1 MNNKLIFGKNKQQI
15 QYVVIENDCVKKENK
30 MNYKSRL
37 FTATIIVLAVL
48 TLATG
53 YYALRLKEQ
62 YNNMNNN
69 NYTES
74 FSNLVNYVNSVEN
87 YLAKSMISKSPDHAA
102 ETLTQIWRDSNLAM
116 VYLSRINLDDDG
128 LSQTAKFLNQVS
140 DYSYSLS
147 RKNISGEELTQDDLK
162 NLKSLYDYS
171 VSLETT
177 LNQLSE
183 DLYSGEINW
192 DNFKDGKQIQFA
204 QSVDNFSVFSNIDEN
219 LNNYEGLIYDGAYS
233 EHVDKAEKVGLTGY
247 NISEAT
253 AKEKVK
259 EFFKDF
265 DVENI
270 EKNAFLENAKI
281 PAYDFTVSLKNRG
294 EKYSVEV
301 SQKGGHII
309 QTSLDRGVN
318 EEKISQEKA
327 NEIGKSYLASKGF
340 KDMKET
346 YFIKQ
351 GNVVTIN
358 YAYNDNGVIVYPD
371 LIKVKIALDNG
382 EVLGIETTGYL
393 NSHKEREY
401 VYPKITIDEARKK
414 LNPDLEI
421 LSENMAIIPTEW
433 KTEIFCYEFKGK
445 IEDKEFLVYIN
456 TETGEEENIL
466 VILDTP
472 GGTLTV

>member
-1 MNNKLIFGKNKQQI
+1 
-15 QYVVIENDCVKKENK
+15 

-37 FTATIIVLAVL
+37 FTVAIIILAVL

-69 NYTES
+69 NYTEA

-116 VYLSRINLDDDG
+116 VYLSRINLKDNG
-128 LSQTAKFLNQVS
+128 LTQTAKFLNQVS
-140 DYSYSLS
+140 DYSFSLS
-147 RKNISGEELTQDDLK
+147 RKNISGEELSQDDLK
-162 NLKSLYDYS
+162 KLKSLYDYS

-183 DLYSGEINW
+183 DLYSGQINW
-192 DNFKDGKQIQFA
+192 DSLKDGKQIKFA

-265 DVENI
+265 EVENI
-270 EKNAFLENAKI
+270 EKNAFLEKAKI
-281 PAYDFTVSLKNRG
+281 PAYDFTVSLKNRD
-294 EKYSVEV
+294 EKYSIEI
-301 SQKGGHII
+301 SQKGGHVV
-309 QTSLDRGVN
+309 QTSLDRGVS

-351 GNVVTIN
+351 GKVVTIN

-382 EVLGIETTGYL
+382 EILGIETTGYL

-401 VYPKITIDEARKK
+401 VYPKISIEEAKKK
-414 LNPDLEI
+414 LNPDLKI

-445 IEDKEFLVYIN
+445 VENKEFLVYIN
-456 TETGEEENIL
+456 AETGEEENIL